1 MSDDG
6 DGVLADWTH
15 PVEWGKVFG
24 SSRAQ
29 CMIPGS
35 DVSRQCRL

>member
-1 MSDDG
+1 MEM
-6 DGVLADWTH
+6 VLADWTH
-15 PVEWGKVFG
+15 PVEWGKVQ
-24 SSRAQ
+24 SRAQ

>member
-15 PVEWGKVFG
+15 PVEWGKVG

-29 CMIPGS
+29 CMILGS